1 MFCILH
7 HNIVY
12 LCFLNTAS
20 SLFLWHNLVHFGILL
35 STPAIKTFRREWQ
48 SNHGQFLLIKNLDPV
63 RKDFYR
69 QHACNY
75 LLLLTMCTIHFANGL
90 ERCVDCTYS
99 GTKFLNSYPRFKE
112 PCHGKL
118 CLQVIIMWH
127 VLLVSGKPQ
136 THSAWLPGGGISR
149 WSGHGISWPSHSQ
162 FFWLVATQIATL
174 QCGIVVS
181 KTTARDWK

>member
-75 LLLLTMCTIHFANGL
+75 LLLLNNVYIKWLCIFCKWLRVLCWLHILWHCQWHFHSVTVTWYHTMQVVQQLTLAVLKTHWYYIGSL
-90 ERCVDCTYS
+90 
-99 GTKFLNSYPRFKE
+99 
-112 PCHGKL
+112 L
-118 CLQVIIMWH
+118 C
-127 VLLVSGKPQ
+127 
-136 THSAWLPGGGISR
+136 
-149 WSGHGISWPSHSQ
+149 
-162 FFWLVATQIATL
+162 
-174 QCGIVVS
+174 
-181 KTTARDWK
+181 RDIQKVTDGALI